1 MLPRRQEYVLKLKAG
16 KKIYILEYQEATAE
30 ETQEFLDNVV
40 DYKSFISW
48 FVDFVAK
55 LDSLNKKELTEII
68 KFINEDPDSNVKV
81 ILDKIMSTKYRFY
94 ESKYYWRKL
103 PKQKWQ
109 KDMVSCA
116 ASTELML
123 SNKTWI
129 PVDELNK
136 RLTMYQKGWLVDW
149 ILCDVWNS
157 NDKGIAINK
166 QIWGKVRAE
175 TKVGQQQKEKID
187 DLRAK
192 MAALDAKKK

>member
-16 KKIYILEYQEATAE
+16 EKTYILEYQEATAE
-30 ETQEFLDNVV
+30 ETQEFEETVTSYRKFYDW
-40 DYKSFISW
+40 FIR
-48 FVDFVAK
+48 FIAK
-55 LDSLNKKELTEII
+55 LDCLDNEII
-68 KFINEDPDSNVKV
+68 KFISIDNEQNIQTISE
-81 ILDKIMSTKYRFY
+81 KIITTRHRFY
-94 ESKYYWRKL
+94 KSKYHWRKL

-175 TKVGQQQKEKID
+175 TKVGQQQKDKIN

>member
-1 MLPRRQEYVLKLKAG
+1 MLPRRQEYVLNLKAG
-16 KKIYILEYQEATAE
+16 EKTYILEYQEATAE
-30 ETQEFLDNVV
+30 ETQEFLDKVV
-40 DYKSFISW
+40 DYKGFVSW
-48 FVDFVAK
+48 FVDFIAK
-55 LDSLNKKELTEII
+55 LDSLNKQELKEII
-68 KFINEDPDSNVKV
+68 KIINEDPDNNVKV
-81 ILDKIMSTKYRFY
+81 LLDKIMSTKYRFY
-94 ESKYYWRKL
+94 GSKYHWRKL

-109 KDMVSCA
+109 KDMVSCD

-129 PVDELNK
+129 PVDQLNK

-175 TKVGQQQKEKID
+175 TKVWQQQKDKID